1 VRKGSIWRGK
11 RIEDVCSSSSSSR
24 ICTKDLEGVAMVVGE
39 EEVDIMVG
47 EEEAPLR
54 IGRGI
59 YRLDLLIWI
68 VLWSRSR
75 FVILERII
83 GEEGVEGEMVGARLC
98 DDNTKLSSWMGLVAV
113 CVFDIV

>member
-1 VRKGSIWRGK
+1 MVVG
-11 RIEDVCSSSSSSR
+11 E
-24 ICTKDLEGVAMVVGE
+24 EEVAMVVGE
-39 EEVDIMVG
+39 EEVDMMVG

-59 YRLDLLIWI
+59 CRLDLLIWI

-75 FVILERII
+75 FVGLERTI

-98 DDNTKLSSWMGLVAV
+98 DDNMKSSWMYLVAV
-113 CVFDIV
+113 CVVDIL